1 MLYFP
6 NASHRLDRKLC
17 GAFAMKKNR
26 NEEGKLVG
34 RMAEAA
40 GVPKE
45 LVLGVPVL
53 QITGREEIRLENYR
67 GIQEY
72 TEELIRIQTRTGQ
85 IRLEG
90 KRLKVE
96 YYTND
101 EMKVTGWIQSIEYL

>member
-1 MLYFP
+1 
-6 NASHRLDRKLC
+6 
-17 GAFAMKKNR
+17 MKKNR
-26 NEEGKLVG
+26 NEEDRVIG

-53 QITGREEIRLENYR
+53 QEIRLENYR

-85 IRLEG
+85 IRLTG
-90 KRLKVE
+90 KRLNVE

>member
-1 MLYFP
+1 
-6 NASHRLDRKLC
+6 
-17 GAFAMKKNR
+17 MKKNR
-26 NEEGKLVG
+26 NEEDRVIG

-53 QITGREEIRLENYR
+53 HITGTEEIRLENYR

-85 IRLEG
+85 IRLTG
-90 KRLKVE
+90 KRLNVE

>member
-1 MLYFP
+1 
-6 NASHRLDRKLC
+6 
-17 GAFAMKKNR
+17 MKKNR
-26 NEEGKLVG
+26 NEEDRVIG

-53 QITGREEIRLENYR
+53 HITGREEIRLENYR

-72 TEELIRIQTRTGQ
+72 TEGQ
-85 IRLEG
+85 IRLTG
-90 KRLKVE
+90 KRLNVE

>member
-1 MLYFP
+1 
-6 NASHRLDRKLC
+6 
-17 GAFAMKKNR
+17 MKKNR
-26 NEEGKLVG
+26 NEEDRVIG

-53 QITGREEIRLENYR
+53 HIPGREEIRLENYR

-85 IRLEG
+85 IRLTG
-90 KRLKVE
+90 KRLNVE